1 MTFNSRSPRDKVH
14 SIQLDVIE
22 WLSLGTRY
30 LPPINL
36 IDRHYINPI
45 LSKIVINSPIPNPTN
60 VSKPII
66 DRNGSILSFAEINE
80 ESNILSISDTS
91 NGFFPYVY
99 V

>member
-1 MTFNSRSPRDKVH
+1 M
-14 SIQLDVIE
+14 IE
-22 WLSLGTRY
+22 WLSLGTQY

-60 VSKPII
+60 VSKSII

-80 ESNILSISDTS
+80 ESSILSISDTS
-91 NGFFPYVY
+91 NGFSPYVY